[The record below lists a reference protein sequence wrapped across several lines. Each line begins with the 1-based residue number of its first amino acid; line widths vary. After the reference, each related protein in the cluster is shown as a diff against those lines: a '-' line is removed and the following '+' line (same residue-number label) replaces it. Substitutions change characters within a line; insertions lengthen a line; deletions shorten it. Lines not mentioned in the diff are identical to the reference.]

1 MFQPNLDLRNQVVAL
16 ADGRRSLAEIAA
28 QCGCHRNTVWRIAEE
43 LGLPTLP
50 ARHSPKRSVANG
62 SWKGGR
68 QIRTQGYAYVP
79 AGDHP
84 TTRADGYIPE
94 HVMVAEQS
102 LGRQLQRTEIVH
114 HIDGLTLHNDPRNL
128 EIMTRAEHTTHHLAG
143 LRNKHSQVGLEALR
157 QARLQPEALAPA
169 HIRQMRA
176 KRGDLRLRQCILIVS
191 KFGLDSPFALGTTH
205 WLEQSGIDPTSRPS
219 LERAWADLMRRYDAD
234 LAR

>member
-1 MFQPNLDLRNQVVAL
+1 MFQPNLELRSQISAL

-28 QCGCHRNTVWRIAEE
+28 QCGCHRNTAWRIATEM
-43 LGLPTLP
+43 GLPMRP
-50 ARHSPKRSVANG
+50 ARHAPKHGATNG

-94 HVMVAEQS
+94 HILVAEQT
-102 LGRQLQRTEIVH
+102 LGRQLLRTEVVH
-114 HIDGLTLHNDPRNL
+114 HVDGMTLHNSPENL
-128 EIMTRAEHTTHHLAG
+128 EVMTRAEHTAHHLAG
-143 LRNKHSQVGLEALR
+143 WANKHSQAGLVALR
-157 QARLQPEALAPA
+157 QARLHHEDHTPA
-169 HIRQMRA
+169 HIRRTRA
-176 KRGDLRLRQCILIVS
+176 KRGDLRLRQCILIVL
-191 KFGLDSPFALGTTH
+191 KFGPDHPFALGTTH

-219 LERAWADLMRRYDAD
+219 LERAWADLMRRYDED